1 MPVITIHAPPPSDP
15 TAVERCLAA
24 STAALSAALQQDP
37 RGTWA
42 QWVDVRAMQVG
53 TESRECRGH
62 CPQVVIRARAGR
74 HGGVLQAGLKATAEA
89 VATALDVPLEDV
101 WVHWVEMQ
109 PGRVFAGGGVR

>member
-1 MPVITIHAPPPSDP
+1 MPVITIHALPPPDP
-15 TAVERCLAA
+15 KAVGRCLASA
-24 STAALSAALQQDP
+24 TAALSAALQQDR

-53 TESRECRGH
+53 AEPRTWRGH

-74 HGGVLQAGLKATAEA
+74 HGAVLQAGLKATAEA
-89 VATALDVPLEDV
+89 IATALDLPLDDV
-101 WVHWVEMQ
+101 WVHWVEIQ